1 MQGEN
6 RAGKGRNALGEK
18 EGSEKR
24 AKRPGRLRCSLSP
37 LLPLPECPPYLGVL
51 SPPRCGEWATSLAR
65 ALYHHPTLRV
75 SSLCV
80 RRNALLVRVE
90 ARTEGQG
97 NALCVSACVCIFS
110 LSFAR
115 SSFHCGQSIAMNS
128 CECSTTNTHSPSF
141 VYPNGII
148 ALRC

>member
-6 RAGKGRNALGEK
+6 RAGRNALGEK

-24 AKRPGRLRCSLSP
+24 ASGQAGCGVPSLLSF
-37 LLPLPECPPYLGVL
+37 LFPECPPYLGVL

-128 CECSTTNTHSPSF
+128 CECSTTNAHSPSF

>member
-6 RAGKGRNALGEK
+6 RAGRNALGEK

-65 ALYHHPTLRV
+65 ALPTTTPLYGSPPYVWGEMHCWYGSRPV
-75 SSLCV
+75 PRGKAMRCV
-80 RRNALLVRVE
+80 W
-90 ARTEGQG
+90 AR
-97 NALCVSACVCIFS
+97 VCIFS

-128 CECSTTNTHSPSF
+128 CECSTTNAHSPSF